1 MYRARSNSYCLPE
14 TPQNFDEITL
24 QPGRVISLLI
34 LYNPKNNSNNNK
46 DYNSVRL
53 QRHSVRTLVKC
64 TDENDYFVKTFV
76 INSRICTS
84 ILSVTPSVLDLKNCN
99 IDVKKNVDIYIINH
113 VYIILNI
120 SSISLFILLYIV

>member
-113 VYIILNI
+113 VYI
-120 SSISLFILLYIV
+120 Y